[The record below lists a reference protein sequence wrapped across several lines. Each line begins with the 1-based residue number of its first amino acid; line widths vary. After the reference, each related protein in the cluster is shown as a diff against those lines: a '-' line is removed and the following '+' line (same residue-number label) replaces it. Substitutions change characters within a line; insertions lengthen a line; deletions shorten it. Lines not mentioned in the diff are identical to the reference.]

1 MKHVLHKPFSQ
12 ACENNK
18 RPINQTLKPYIENG
32 GSLLEIGS
40 GTGQHGAFIS
50 EHYANLTWQTS
61 DQKQYLEGIRA
72 WVADAQQ
79 DNFKAP
85 IELNVNTAFWADDK
99 IDFVYSSN
107 TAHIMA
113 MEEVEK
119 LFVLIPKLLRQKG
132 LFFLYGPFNYNG
144 TFTSESNARFN
155 DHLEASAPHQGIR
168 DFEAINKLASQ
179 QGLSL
184 LADHEMPANNR
195 MLVWELLSG
204 EIEFD

>member
-1 MKHVLHKPFSQ
+1 MMQKPFSQ

-18 RPINQTLKPYIENG
+18 RPISETLKSYIENG
-32 GSLLEIGS
+32 GVLLEIGS

-50 EHYANLTWQTS
+50 QQFAKLTWQTS
-61 DQKQYLEGIRA
+61 DQEQYLDGIRT

-85 IELNVNTAFWADDK
+85 IELNVNNANWTRQK
-99 IDFVYSSN
+99 VDFVFSAN

-119 LFVLIPKLLRQKG
+119 LFGLIPTFLKPKG

-144 TFTSESNARFN
+144 AFTSESNARFN
-155 DHLEASAPHQGIR
+155 DHLKAVAPHQGIR
-168 DFEAINKLASQ
+168 DFEIINQLAIA
-179 QGLSL
+179 QGLRLS
-184 LADHEMPANNR
+184 ADHEMPANNR
-195 MLVWELLSG
+195 MLVWELV
-204 EIEFD
+204 DTQ

>member
-1 MKHVLHKPFSQ
+1 MMQKPFSQ

-18 RPINQTLKPYIENG
+18 RPISETLKPHLENG
-32 GSLLEIGS
+32 GVLLEIGS

-50 EHYANLTWQTS
+50 QQFAKLTWQTS
-61 DQKQYLEGIRA
+61 DQEHYLDGIRA

-85 IELNVNTAFWADDK
+85 LELNVNNANWTRQK
-99 IDFVYSSN
+99 VDFVFSAN

-119 LFVLIPKLLRQKG
+119 LFALIPTLLKPKG
-132 LFFLYGPFNYNG
+132 IFFLYGPFNYKG
-144 TFTSESNARFN
+144 AFTSESNAHFN
-155 DHLEASAPHQGIR
+155 DHLKAVASHQGIR
-168 DFEAINKLASQ
+168 DFEIINQLAIA
-179 QGLSL
+179 QGLRL

-195 MLVWELLSG
+195 MLVWEL
-204 EIEFD
+204 IDTQPK

>member
-1 MKHVLHKPFSQ
+1 MHKPFSQ

-18 RPINQTLKPYIENG
+18 RPINETLTPYVEVG
-32 GSLLEIGS
+32 GTLLEIGS

-50 EHYANLTWQTS
+50 SHHPNLRWQTS
-61 DQKQYLEGIRA
+61 DQEQYLEGIQA
-72 WVADAQQ
+72 WVDDAKQ

-85 IELNVNTAFWADDK
+85 IILDVNTAHWTDEK

-107 TAHIMA
+107 TTHIMA

-119 LFVLIPKLLRQKG
+119 LFALIPTLLRPKG

-144 TFTSESNARFN
+144 AFTSESNAHFN
-155 DHLEASAPHQGIR
+155 DHLKAVASHQGIR
-168 DFEAINKLASQ
+168 DFEAINELAAQ

-184 LADHEMPANNR
+184 LADHAMPANNR
-195 MLVWELLSG
+195 MLVWELLRG
-204 EIEFD
+204 